1 MTLSCLK
8 PPLPSCWP
16 QECNCGPWLHSKDL
30 IALPLQLISQLS
42 SSMLVTLTYLCPW
55 LWDSL
60 FLPSGILCLPFLVI
74 SLRAAFL
81 RCTLLSTLSTWPP
94 YTGLS
99 HHTIPVLFMT
109 QYNFNLCFLILR
121 KNNLKLNLNNINEH
135 DSFGKIP
142 QEILLCTQRNLN

>member
-1 MTLSCLK
+1 MKGLCDLKMYRQYRQRCCPWAFFTDLVHSSFNITMTLSCLK

-109 QYNFNLCFLILR
+109 RAESEVIYV
-121 KNNLKLNLNNINEH
+121 H
-135 DSFGKIP
+135 
-142 QEILLCTQRNLN
+142 